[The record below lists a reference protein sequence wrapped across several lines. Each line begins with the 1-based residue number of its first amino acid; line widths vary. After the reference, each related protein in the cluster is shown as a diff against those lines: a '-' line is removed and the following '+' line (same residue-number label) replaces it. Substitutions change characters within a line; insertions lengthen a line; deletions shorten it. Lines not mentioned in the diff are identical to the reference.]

1 MAAWSAANPR
11 GDGPA
16 GSDSG
21 GARGLDDYNVTTPRT
36 PVPASS
42 DVHRQVTMKDVA
54 AAAGVAQSTV
64 SRILN
69 DAPVSIRVSDDTR
82 ERVRAIAAELGYRPH
97 PFARALRGAPSMLL
111 GAVVRDITDPFFA
124 EAIEALSVEC
134 DKRGYSVVLGHA
146 HAKADEALALTAV
159 LETRHC
165 DAIVLVG
172 DFYGEGRLVE
182 DLARAQLRVVALW
195 HGSERHGRPFP
206 TVAVDA
212 ATGINAALDH
222 LTSLGHRRIAY
233 VGGGARY
240 VIRDREVAYQEY
252 LTAAGLSQP
261 DGYICHVANKIGSGE
276 SALATL
282 LDLPQRP
289 TAILAA
295 TDTLAFGLV
304 HAASARGIGVPAQLS
319 IVGFDDIQLAAG
331 TVPSLT
337 TIRMP
342 IVEMVAA
349 GVELAIGD
357 ADWVPG
363 DAEAPRRVVFQPK
376 LIVRDSTGPVDPE
389 I

>member
-1 MAAWSAANPR
+1 VHA
-11 GDGPA
+11 
-16 GSDSG
+16 
-21 GARGLDDYNVTTPRT
+21 VTTRRLA
-36 PVPASS
+36 VSSSS

-69 DAPVSIRVSDDTR
+69 DAPVRIRVSDATR
-82 ERVRAIAAELGYRPH
+82 ERVHAIAAELGYRPH

-124 EAIEALSVEC
+124 EAIEAMSVEC

-172 DFYGEGRLVE
+172 DFYGERRLVE
-182 DLARAQLRVVALW
+182 DLRSAQLRVVALW

-212 ATGINAALDH
+212 AAGINAALDH

-233 VGGGARY
+233 VGGATRY
-240 VIRDREVAYQEY
+240 VILDREVAYQEY
-252 LTAAGLSQP
+252 LAAAGLPQAE
-261 DGYICHVANKIGSGE
+261 GYICHVPNTIGGGE
-276 SALATL
+276 LGLSTL
-282 LDLPQRP
+282 LGLVQRP

-295 TDTLAFGLV
+295 TDTLAFGLI
-304 HAASARGIGVPAQLS
+304 HAAAARGIGVPAQLS

-337 TIRMP
+337 TVRMP
-342 IVEMVAA
+342 ITEMVAA
-349 GVELAIGD
+349 GVELAVGD
-357 ADWVPG
+357 THWLSSDGQP
-363 DAEAPRRVVFQPK
+363 PPRVVFQPT
-376 LIVRDSTGPVDPE
+376 LIVRNSTGPVAPE
-389 I
+389 S